1 VFIDLPW
8 SAGRLLCGV
17 INLAVVLAGAGGSGE
32 GEFSVSAQGAADA
45 FVGPDDGQDQNDG
58 LIQRTAPGVTV
69 GVGGAGGAAM
79 VGAGG
84 AELCR

>member
-45 FVGPDDGQDQNDG
+45 FVGPDDGQD
-58 LIQRTAPGVTV
+58 
-69 GVGGAGGAAM
+69 
-79 VGAGG
+79 
-84 AELCR
+84 